1 MPDDV
6 SRAAGIPAGVRRG
19 RFRSKGVSH
28 ARPHMPCDVHRTPQ
42 GLPTMFTGDGFRSSG
57 YAHRHHMPPSA
68 AKYATL
74 QGSPPVSA
82 GADSGAR
89 TVATPVCTCYV
100 MSAAHR
106 RDCRRCSRG
115 GGRIQEQ
122 GRCHSRPHMPGNI
135 RRAEAVHRDSF
146 WYRGVC
152 HARPAMYAAPRES
165 TPAST
170 GTASAPG
177 LLATPRPLHMPMPP
191 STASTWP
198 VM

>member
-115 GGRIQEQ
+115 GGGFRSKDVAI
-122 GRCHSRPHMPGNI
+122 P
-135 RRAEAVHRDSF
+135 
-146 WYRGVC
+146 
-152 HARPAMYAAPRES
+152 ARTCPAISAALKP
-165 TPAST
+165 ST
-170 GTASAPG
+170 GTASGTGAFVTPARRCTPRRGNRRQRTRGQLQPQGCWPRRAHFTCPCRRPPPAPG
-177 LLATPRPLHMPMPP
+177 R
-191 STASTWP
+191 
-198 VM
+198 